1 MSAFQTAQSPALHS
15 PARAKAFDPFFG
27 WMHDGGVTVGPRV
40 ARKTSEIKNQ
50 MISFAVRAF
59 LEESKEG
66 VLPLVVVEPPSKATH
81 EDFPFSGLISGKRGW
96 ANSDASAIIACPDG
110 SVVTSIG
117 LATPGMASR
126 GLYET
131 QIRAV
136 LPSGAVGAV
145 LVPWGSYGQPTITA
159 AAERDGDRYKPSSY
173 TPRVLV
179 VKTNATAFE
188 VSIRAE
194 PTERKRMWGSRSCLV
209 GLASLQLHGSSPPT
223 VERFQGETAATLS
236 FRELAPLNY
245 AALDSYIHYDRTF
258 GVPQAPLKVG
268 DRVRARKRFNHQDL
282 PGGGPAPDIES
293 GTIGHVHAIDEDGDY
308 DVRWE
313 PDGRAHWSYASAP
326 ELMLEPEEEEEDGS
340 FHVCEHEPDND
351 GLKQL
356 IAIRSLGLARK
367 ASAPSNPLVEVVNSI
382 GVMRTVFSFWSLK
395 HWTALPYDVFGT
407 TSSSRSSRTLIA
419 EERSYR
425 VWSAGVSLSGKV
437 DSFLV
442 KIRECEGGEKPVVR
456 RFALA
461 THKSACH
468 KTMNIANTLI
478 KIEAMNDDG
487 VTIEDE
493 VVAWS
498 NHSFP
503 VDYQFCDVTSYP
515 PSLVDVTTSAT
526 TFKISV
532 KHDNTCTC
540 YSCSGGDGREY
551 WPDSDDE
558 PCTDSFCEAGLV
570 IFRPLGY
577 GDKAPPPPS
586 WTPGKYRYQK
596 TNIPYEWFSIGY
608 DGAPRCWPK
617 NEQGYTEK

>member
-1 MSAFQTAQSPALHS
+1 MSSQSPTKRTRTELDSLA
-15 PARAKAFDPFFG
+15 ANAFDPFFG
-27 WMHDGGVTVGPRV
+27 WMRDGGVTVGPRV
-40 ARKTSEIKNQ
+40 ARKSSEIKNQ

-81 EDFPFSGLISGKRGW
+81 DDFPFSGLITGKRGW

-117 LATPGMASR
+117 LATPGMSSR
-126 GLYET
+126 TLYQA

-136 LPSGAVGAV
+136 LTSGAVGAV

-159 AAERDGDRYKPSSY
+159 AAERDGDRYEPSSY
-173 TPRVLV
+173 TPRVLA

-188 VSIRAE
+188 VRIRAE
-194 PTERKRMWGSRSCLV
+194 PTERKRMVGSRSCLV
-209 GLASLQLHGSSPPT
+209 GLASLQLHGSTPPT
-223 VERFQGETAATLS
+223 VERFQGETAGTLS

-245 AALDSYIHYDRTF
+245 AALDSYVHYDRKF
-258 GVPQAPLKVG
+258 GVPLKVG
-268 DRVRARKRFNHQDL
+268 DRVRARKRFSHQDL

-293 GTIGHVHAIDEDGDY
+293 GTIGHVHTIDEDGDY

-313 PDGRAHWSYASAP
+313 PDGRAHWSYATAR
-326 ELMLEPEEEEEDGS
+326 ELMLEPEEDGS
-340 FHVCEHEPDND
+340 FHICEHEPDNG

-356 IAIRSLGLARK
+356 ITIRSLGLARK
-367 ASAPSNPLVEVVNSI
+367 AGAPSDPLIEVVNSI
-382 GVMRTVFSFWSLK
+382 GVMRTVFSFWSIT

-407 TSSSRSSRTLIA
+407 SSSRSLRTLIA
-419 EERSYR
+419 EEQSYR
-425 VWSAGVSLSGKV
+425 VWGAGISLSGKV
-437 DSFLV
+437 VSFIV
-442 KIRECEGGEKPVVR
+442 KIRDGEGGEKPVVR

-515 PSLVDVTTSAT
+515 PSLVDVATSAT

-532 KHDNTCTC
+532 KHDNACTC

-551 WPDSDDE
+551 WPDSDEE

-577 GDKAPPPPS
+577 GEKAPPPPS
-586 WTPGKYRYQK
+586 WTPGKYRRLK
-596 TNIPYEWFSIGY
+596 TNIPYEWFAIGY